1 MGNTKN
7 PKQEATKGMSGILC
21 KRTQTP
27 DPGTKHSLLF
37 RRAIFWI
44 ISVGLMVPS
53 AVHMGEAVSF
63 LEAQALPSRCMAV
76 AVRFRKESSSME
88 APMNPDGRGSSKYSQ
103 LSKKLQGRYYQPWS
117 NSIPGNT
124 DCRLC
129 PMPRMRFKTGKG
141 KRCLRNTML
150 LLTLARFCGTDLRPF
165 AVRNMQELQARQ
177 LNALYDELYSTPAP
191 KSLYW
196 LVMIPDA

>member
-1 MGNTKN
+1 MGNTKTQN
-7 PKQEATKGMSGILC
+7 RKQQKACLEFCASVPKPQILAQ
-21 KRTQTP
+21 TQSALP
-27 DPGTKHSLLF
+27 ESHILDHIRWIDG
-37 RRAIFWI
+37 AIC
-44 ISVGLMVPS
+44 STY
-53 AVHMGEAVSF
+53 GEAVSF

-150 LLTLARFCGTDLRPF
+150 LLTLARSAGRISGPLQFGIC
-165 AVRNMQELQARQ
+165 RNYRHA
-177 LNALYDELYSTPAP
+177 S
-191 KSLYW
+191 
-196 LVMIPDA
+196 